1 MSMIIGNVANPAPD
15 VGAQNYD
22 LWKITCFDGS
32 NIFYIRL
39 YLTF

>member
-1 MSMIIGNVANPAPD
+1 MLGILLQML
-15 VGAQNYD
+15 GAQNYD

-32 NIFYIRL
+32 NIVYIRL